1 VNEGPKPV
9 ATATPPGGDE
19 LRAAFRRVFPGVM
32 FAMFLA
38 SVDQTILASALP
50 AIFASL
56 GGFADLSWVVV
67 AYLLAATVAAPLYG
81 HIGDRFGRRRTLLT
95 ALGVFTVASLACA
108 LASTLPALILAR
120 AAQGLGGGGLMTLSQ
135 ALISES
141 VPPRQRA
148 RFQGYFAAVFAASST
163 LGPLLG
169 ALLTEQLSWRA
180 VFFINLPLGAIA
192 AALALRIPVHAPLPQ
207 ARFRPD
213 VAGTLLFAVGI
224 LSLLFALSSAGHRFA
239 WDDWRLYALLAL
251 TAATL
256 AGLTWWELRTQD
268 PVIPVRLLASP
279 VVWRSNIVVMC
290 FAAALF
296 GSVLYL
302 PLYLQLGRGFG
313 IGTSGL
319 LLLPI
324 TLSLAAA
331 STLTGRRIARTGHLT
346 AYPKRG
352 LAVSSAAFFAL
363 AATVTF
369 APTSIVLA
377 LTLIAGAGLGT
388 TMPPTQ
394 IIVQSAG
401 GSGGLASA
409 VASVSVARSIGG
421 ALGVAIVG
429 ALLYLLIGRDD
440 AVLASV
446 LPQIA
451 ESGGAFLATLPD
463 AERNAIV
470 AHLDHAFRIVF
481 LVLGAFTSV
490 GAYVAAK
497 VPTQRL

>member
-1 VNEGPKPV
+1 MAEPS
-9 ATATPPGGDE
+9 PPANAPPLPADA

-38 SVDQTILASALP
+38 AVDQTILASALP
-50 AIFASL
+50 AIVASL

-81 HIGDRFGRRRTLLT
+81 SIGDRFGRRPTLLA
-95 ALGVFTVASLACA
+95 ALIVFTVASLGCA
-108 LASTLPALILAR
+108 LAPTLPLLILAR
-120 AAQGLGGGGLMTLSQ
+120 AVQGLGGGGLMTLSQ
-135 ALISES
+135 ALISEN

-148 RFQGYFAAVFAASST
+148 QFQGYFAGVFAASST

-169 ALLTEQLSWRA
+169 ALLTEHLSWRA
-180 VFFINLPLGAIA
+180 VFFINLPLGVVA
-192 AALALRIPVHAPLPQ
+192 AVLALRIPRHAPPAR

-213 VAGTLLFAVGI
+213 VVGTLLFGTGTLA
-224 LSLLFALSSAGHRFA
+224 LLFALSSAGNRFG
-239 WDDWRLYALLAL
+239 WLDWRLYAVLAL
-251 TAATL
+251 AAGCL
-256 AGLTWWELRTQD
+256 AALVVWEVHTPD

-279 VVWRSNIVVMC
+279 VIWRSNLVVAC

-324 TLSLAAA
+324 TLSLAASSA
-331 STLTGRRIARTGHLT
+331 LTGRSIARTGKLT
-346 AYPKRG
+346 AYPKLG
-352 LAVSSAAFFAL
+352 LAVSTVAFLAL

-369 APTSIVLA
+369 APTPVVLG
-377 LTLIAGAGLGT
+377 LTLLAGAGLGT

-401 GSGGLASA
+401 GSASLASA
-409 VASVSVARSIGG
+409 VASVSVSRSIGG

-429 ALLYLLIGRDD
+429 AVLFILVGREDTL
-440 AVLASV
+440 LASV

-451 ESGGAFLATLPD
+451 ESRGAFLATLPD
-463 AERNAIV
+463 AQRLAITT
-470 AHLDHAFRIVF
+470 HLGSAFRVIF
-481 LVLGAFTSV
+481 FVLAAFTLI
-490 GAYVAAK
+490 GAWAAAK
-497 VPTQRL
+497 VPVQRL

>member
-1 VNEGPKPV
+1 MNEEPKPV
-9 ATATPPGGDE
+9 PTGTSPGRDE

-50 AIFASL
+50 AIVASL

-81 HIGDRFGRRRTLLT
+81 HIGDRFGRRRTLLA
-95 ALGVFTVASLACA
+95 ALAVFTVASLGCA
-108 LASTLPALILAR
+108 LAPTLPALVLAR
-120 AAQGLGGGGLMTLSQ
+120 AVQGLGGGGLMTLSQ
-135 ALISES
+135 ALISEN

-148 RFQGYFAAVFAASST
+148 RFQGYFAGVFAVSST

-169 ALLTEQLSWRA
+169 ALLTEHLSWRA
-180 VFFINLPLGAIA
+180 VFFINLPLGLVA
-192 AALALRIPVHAPLPQ
+192 AVLALRIPLYPPPER

-213 VAGTLLFAVGI
+213 VGGTLLFAAGT

-239 WDDWRLYALLAL
+239 WSDWRLYAVLAFAL
-251 TAATL
+251 TTL
-256 AGLTWWELRTQD
+256 AGLSRWELRSHD
-268 PVIPVRLLASP
+268 PVIPVQLLASP
-279 VVWRSNIVVMC
+279 VIWRSNIVVAC

-313 IGTSGL
+313 IGASGL

-324 TLSLAAA
+324 TLSLAASSA
-331 STLTGRRIARTGHLT
+331 LTGRSIARTGHLT

-352 LAVSSAAFFAL
+352 LAISTAAFVAL
-363 AATVTF
+363 AATITF
-369 APTSIVLA
+369 APTAVVLA
-377 LTLIAGAGLGT
+377 LTLLAGAGLGT

-401 GSGGLASA
+401 GNERLASA
-409 VASVSVARSIGG
+409 VASVSVSRSLGG

-429 ALLYLLIGRDD
+429 AVLYLLIGRED
-440 AVLASV
+440 ALLASV

-451 ESGGAFLATLPD
+451 ESGGTFLATLPE
-463 AERNAIV
+463 AQQQAIV
-470 AHLDHAFRIVF
+470 VHLDGAFRIVF
-481 LVLGAFTSV
+481 LVLAVFTLV
-490 GAYVAAK
+490 GTYAASK
-497 VPTQRL
+497 VPAQRL

>member
-1 VNEGPKPV
+1 
-9 ATATPPGGDE
+9 
-19 LRAAFRRVFPGVM
+19 
-32 FAMFLA
+32 MFLA
-38 SVDQTILASALP
+38 AVDQTILASALP
-50 AIFASL
+50 AIVASL

-81 HIGDRFGRRRTLLT
+81 SIGDRYGRRPTLLA
-95 ALGVFTVASLACA
+95 ALTVFTLASLGCA
-108 LASTLPALILAR
+108 LAPTLFALIVAR
-120 AAQGLGGGGLMTLSQ
+120 AVQGIGGGGLMTLSQ
-135 ALISES
+135 ALISEN

-148 RFQGYFAAVFAASST
+148 QFQGYFAGVFAASST

-169 ALLTEQLSWRA
+169 ALLTEHLSWRA
-180 VFFINLPLGAIA
+180 VFFINLPLGVVA
-192 AALALRIPVHAPLPQ
+192 ALLALRIPAQPPPPPR

-213 VAGTLLFAVGI
+213 VLGTVLFGTGTLA
-224 LSLLFALSSAGHRFA
+224 LLFALSSAGNRFG
-239 WDDWRLYALLAL
+239 WLDWRLYLVIALAL
-251 TAATL
+251 CCLSAL
-256 AGLTWWELRTQD
+256 VVWEMRTPD

-279 VVWRSNIVVMC
+279 VIWRSNLVVVC

-313 IGTSGL
+313 IGASGL

-324 TLSLAAA
+324 TLSLAAS
-331 STLTGRRIARTGHLT
+331 STLTGRSIARTGRLT

-352 LAVSSAAFFAL
+352 LAVSTLAFAAL

-369 APTSIVLA
+369 APTSVVLV
-377 LTLIAGAGLGT
+377 LTLLAGAGLGT

-401 GSGGLASA
+401 GSASLASA
-409 VASVSVARSIGG
+409 VASVSVSRSIGG

-429 ALLYLLIGRDD
+429 AVLFILVGREDTL
-440 AVLASV
+440 LASV

-451 ESGGAFLATLPD
+451 ESRGAILAGLPDAQRQAITSHLGGAF
-463 AERNAIV
+463 RV
-470 AHLDHAFRIVF
+470 VF
-481 LVLGAFTSV
+481 LVLAAFTCI
-490 GAYVAAK
+490 GAYAASK
-497 VPTQRL
+497 VPPQRL

>member
-1 VNEGPKPV
+1 VNEEPKPV
-9 ATATPPGGDE
+9 PTGTSPGRDE

-50 AIFASL
+50 AIVASL

-81 HIGDRFGRRRTLLT
+81 HIGDRFGRRRTLLA
-95 ALGVFTVASLACA
+95 ALAVFTVASLGCA
-108 LASTLPALILAR
+108 LAPTLPALVLAR
-120 AAQGLGGGGLMTLSQ
+120 AVQGLGGGGLMTLSQ
-135 ALISES
+135 ALISEN

-148 RFQGYFAAVFAASST
+148 RFQGYFAGVFAVSST

-169 ALLTEQLSWRA
+169 ALLTEHLSWRA
-180 VFFINLPLGAIA
+180 VFFINLPLGLVA
-192 AALALRIPVHAPLPQ
+192 AVLALRIPLYPPPER

-213 VAGTLLFAVGI
+213 VGGTLLFAAGT

-239 WDDWRLYALLAL
+239 WSDWRLYAVLAFAL
-251 TAATL
+251 TTL
-256 AGLTWWELRTQD
+256 AGLSRWELRSHD
-268 PVIPVRLLASP
+268 PVIPVQLLASP
-279 VVWRSNIVVMC
+279 VIWRSNIVVAC

-313 IGTSGL
+313 IGASGL

-324 TLSLAAA
+324 TLSLAASSA
-331 STLTGRRIARTGHLT
+331 LTGRSIARTGHLT

-352 LAVSSAAFFAL
+352 LAISTAAFVAL
-363 AATVTF
+363 AATITF
-369 APTSIVLA
+369 APTAVVLA
-377 LTLIAGAGLGT
+377 LTLLAGAGLGT

-394 IIVQSAG
+394 IFVQSG
-401 GSGGLASA
+401 RVNERLASA
-409 VASVSVARSIGG
+409 VASVSVSRSLGG

-429 ALLYLLIGRDD
+429 AVLYLLIGRED
-440 AVLASV
+440 ALLASV

-451 ESGGAFLATLPD
+451 ESGGTFLATLPE
-463 AERNAIV
+463 AQQQAIV
-470 AHLDHAFRIVF
+470 VHLDGAFRIVF
-481 LVLGAFTSV
+481 LVLAVFTLV
-490 GAYVAAK
+490 GTYAASK
-497 VPTQRL
+497 VPAQRL

>member
-1 VNEGPKPV
+1 MEERREAGAAPAPER
-9 ATATPPGGDE
+9 ADE

-38 SVDQTILASALP
+38 AVDQTILASALP
-50 AIFASL
+50 AIVASL

-81 HIGDRFGRRRTLLT
+81 HVGDRFGRRATLLA
-95 ALGVFTVASLACA
+95 ALSVFTLASLACA
-108 LASTLPALILAR
+108 LAPTLWALILAR
-120 AAQGLGGGGLMTLSQ
+120 ALQGLGGGGLMTLSQ

-148 RFQGYFAAVFAASST
+148 RFQGYFAGVFAASST

-169 ALLTEQLSWRA
+169 ALLTQYLTWRA
-180 VFFINLPLGAIA
+180 VFFINLPLGALA
-192 AALALRIPVHAPLPQ
+192 AVLALRIPYHAPA
-207 ARFRPD
+207 ARPRLRAD
-213 VAGTLLFAVGI
+213 VLGALLFGAGA
-224 LSLLFALSSAGHRFA
+224 LALLFALSSAGSRFG
-239 WDDWRLYALLAL
+239 WTDWRLYAVLGVALGLLAAL
-251 TAATL
+251 AA
-256 AGLTWWELRTQD
+256 WERRATD
-268 PVIPVRLLASP
+268 PIIPVRLLASP
-279 VVWRSNIVVMC
+279 VIWRSNVVVAC
-290 FAAALF
+290 FAATLF

-313 IGTSGL
+313 IGASGM

-324 TLSLAAA
+324 TLSLAAS
-331 STLTGRRIARTGHLT
+331 STLTGRRIARTGKLT

-352 LAVSSAAFFAL
+352 LALSVVAFSAL

-369 APTSIVLA
+369 APTPVVLA
-377 LTLIAGAGLGT
+377 LTLLAGAGLGT

-401 GSGGLASA
+401 GSASLGSA
-409 VASVSVARSIGG
+409 VASIAVARSIGG

-429 ALLYLLIGRDD
+429 AVLFVLVGGEDTL
-440 AVLASV
+440 LASV

-451 ESGGAFLATLPD
+451 ESGGTFLATLPA
-463 AERNAIV
+463 AERESIV
-470 AHLDHAFRIVF
+470 AHLDGAFRIVF
-481 LVLGAFTSV
+481 IVLAAFASI
-490 GAYVAAK
+490 GAYAASQ
-497 VPTQRL
+497 VPEQRL

>member
-1 VNEGPKPV
+1 MEPLPGPAAPLG
-9 ATATPPGGDE
+9 ADE

-38 SVDQTILASALP
+38 AVDQTILASALP
-50 AIFASL
+50 AIVASL

-81 HIGDRFGRRRTLLT
+81 HIGDRFGRRATLLA
-95 ALGVFTVASLACA
+95 ALVVFTIASLGCA
-108 LASTLPALILAR
+108 LAPTLGALIVAR
-120 AAQGLGGGGLMTLSQ
+120 AVQGLGGGGLMTLSQ
-135 ALISES
+135 ALISEN

-148 RFQGYFAAVFAASST
+148 QFQGYFAGVFATSST

-169 ALLTEQLSWRA
+169 ALLTEHFSWRA
-180 VFFINLPLGAIA
+180 VFFINLPLGALA
-192 AALALRIPVHAPLPQ
+192 AVLALRIPYHPPLPR

-213 VAGTLLFAVGI
+213 VAGTILFGAGT
-224 LSLLFALSSAGHRFA
+224 LALLFALSSAGNRFG
-239 WDDWRLYALLAL
+239 WIDWRLYAVLAVAVGCL
-251 TAATL
+251 VAL
-256 AGLTWWELRTQD
+256 FLWEVRTPD

-279 VVWRSNIVVMC
+279 VVWRSNIVVAC

-324 TLSLAAA
+324 TLSLAAS
-331 STLTGRRIARTGHLT
+331 STLTGRSIARTGKLT

-352 LAVSSAAFFAL
+352 LAVSTLAFIAL
-363 AATVTF
+363 AVTVTF
-369 APTSIVLA
+369 APTPLVLA
-377 LTLIAGAGLGT
+377 LTMLAGAGLGT

-401 GSGGLASA
+401 GTASLASA
-409 VASVSVARSIGG
+409 VASVSVSRSIGG

-429 ALLYLLIGRDD
+429 AVLFVLVGRED
-440 AVLASV
+440 ALLASV

-451 ESGGAFLATLPD
+451 ESGGAFLAALP
-463 AERNAIV
+463 EPQRQAIV
-470 AHLDHAFRIVF
+470 GHLDQAFRIVF
-481 LVLGAFTSV
+481 VVLAVFT
-490 GAYVAAK
+490 GIGTYAASK
-497 VPTQRL
+497 VPVQKL

>member
-1 VNEGPKPV
+1 MQQPAE
-9 ATATPPGGDE
+9 PGRSTLLAGDE

-38 SVDQTILASALP
+38 AVDQTILASALP
-50 AIFASL
+50 AIVASL

-81 HIGDRFGRRRTLLT
+81 NIGDRFGRRPTLLA
-95 ALGVFTVASLACA
+95 ALTLFTLASLGCA
-108 LASTLPALILAR
+108 LAPTLLVLILAR
-120 AAQGLGGGGLMTLSQ
+120 AVQGLGGGGLMTLSQ
-135 ALISES
+135 ALISEN

-148 RFQGYFAAVFAASST
+148 QFQGYFAGVFAASST

-169 ALLTEQLSWRA
+169 ALLTEYLNWRA
-180 VFFINLPLGAIA
+180 VFFINLPLGVVA
-192 AALALRIPVHAPLPQ
+192 AVLALRIPALAPPPR

-213 VAGTLLFAVGI
+213 VLGTVLFGSGI
-224 LSLLFALSSAGHRFA
+224 LALLFALSSAGNRFG
-239 WDDWRLYALLAL
+239 WLDWRLYLLIALAVGCLSAL
-251 TAATL
+251 VL
-256 AGLTWWELRTQD
+256 WEIRTPD

-279 VVWRSNIVVMC
+279 VIWRSNLVVVC

-296 GSVLYL
+296 GAVLYL

-313 IGTSGL
+313 IGASGL

-324 TLSLAAA
+324 TLSLAAS
-331 STLTGRRIARTGHLT
+331 STLTGRSIARTGHLT

-352 LAVSSAAFFAL
+352 LAVSTLAFVTL

-369 APTSIVLA
+369 APTAVVLA
-377 LTLIAGAGLGT
+377 LTLLAGAGLGT

-401 GSGGLASA
+401 GSASLASA
-409 VASVSVARSIGG
+409 VASVSVSRSIGG

-429 ALLYLLIGRDD
+429 AVLFILVGGED
-440 AVLASV
+440 ALLASV
-446 LPQIA
+446 LPHIA
-451 ESGGAFLATLPD
+451 ESRGAILAGLSDAQRQAITSHLGGAF
-463 AERNAIV
+463 RV
-470 AHLDHAFRIVF
+470 VF
-481 LVLGAFTSV
+481 LVLATFTCV
-490 GAYVAAK
+490 GAYAASK
-497 VPTQRL
+497 VPAQKL

>member
-1 VNEGPKPV
+1 MAQLPEAGSAAPL
-9 ATATPPGGDE
+9 AADE

-38 SVDQTILASALP
+38 AVDQTILASALP
-50 AIFASL
+50 AIVASL

-81 HIGDRFGRRRTLLT
+81 NLGDRFGRRRALLAALTVFTLASLGCALAPTLLT
-95 ALGVFTVASLACA
+95 
-108 LASTLPALILAR
+108 LIVAR
-120 AAQGLGGGGLMTLSQ
+120 AVQGLGGGGLMTLSQ
-135 ALISES
+135 ALISEN

-148 RFQGYFAAVFAASST
+148 QFQGYFAGVFAASST

-169 ALLTEQLSWRA
+169 ALLTEHLSWRA
-180 VFFINLPLGAIA
+180 IFFINLPLGALA
-192 AALALRIPVHAPLPQ
+192 AALALRIPAQRPPAR

-213 VAGTLLFAVGI
+213 LPGMLLFSAGTLG
-224 LSLLFALSSAGHRFA
+224 LLFALSSAGNRFG
-239 WDDWRLYALLAL
+239 WLDWQLYAVLALAVGCLAALVAWEKRCPDPMIPIRLLAL
-251 TAATL
+251 
-256 AGLTWWELRTQD
+256 
-268 PVIPVRLLASP
+268 PVI
-279 VVWRSNIVVMC
+279 WRSNVVVAC

-313 IGTSGL
+313 IGASGL

-331 STLTGRRIARTGHLT
+331 STLTGRRIARTGRLT

-352 LAVSSAAFFAL
+352 LAVSTVAFVAL

-369 APTSIVLA
+369 APTSVVLG
-377 LTLIAGAGLGT
+377 LTLLAGAGLGT

-401 GSGGLASA
+401 GTASLASA
-409 VASVSVARSIGG
+409 VASVSVSRSIGG

-429 ALLYLLIGRDD
+429 AVLFVFIGRED
-440 AVLASV
+440 ALLASV

-451 ESGGAFLATLPD
+451 QSRGAFLAALP
-463 AERNAIV
+463 EVQRQAITS
-470 AHLDHAFRIVF
+470 HLGDAFRVVF
-481 LVLGAFTSV
+481 LVLAAFTCL
-490 GAYVAAK
+490 GAYAASK
-497 VPTQRL
+497 VPAQRI

>member
-1 VNEGPKPV
+1 MGKPPETGS
-9 ATATPPGGDE
+9 AAPLAADE

-38 SVDQTILASALP
+38 AVDQTILASALP
-50 AIFASL
+50 AIVASL

-81 HIGDRFGRRRTLLT
+81 SIGDRFGRRPTLLAALSVFTIASLGCALAPTLLT
-95 ALGVFTVASLACA
+95 
-108 LASTLPALILAR
+108 LIIAR
-120 AAQGLGGGGLMTLSQ
+120 AVQGLGGGGLMTLSQ
-135 ALISES
+135 ALIGEN

-148 RFQGYFAAVFAASST
+148 QFQGYFAGVFAASST

-180 VFFINLPLGAIA
+180 IFFINLPLGFIA
-192 AALALRIPVHAPLPQ
+192 ALLALRIPPQ
-207 ARFRPD
+207 PPPDRARFRPD
-213 VAGTLLFAVGI
+213 VPGTLLFGAGT
-224 LSLLFALSSAGHRFA
+224 LALLFALSSAGSRFG
-239 WDDWRLYALLAL
+239 WLDWRLYGVLAL
-251 TAATL
+251 SAGCLAAL
-256 AGLTWWELRTQD
+256 VVWEVRSPD
-268 PVIPVRLLASP
+268 PMIPVRLLAQP
-279 VVWRSNIVVMC
+279 VIWRSNLVVAC

-313 IGTSGL
+313 IGASGL

-324 TLSLAAA
+324 TLSLATA
-331 STLTGRRIARTGHLT
+331 STLTGRSIARTGRLT

-352 LAVSSAAFFAL
+352 LAVSTLAFVAL

-369 APTSIVLA
+369 APTSVVLA
-377 LTLIAGAGLGT
+377 LTLLAGAGLGT

-394 IIVQSAG
+394 IIVQSAA
-401 GSGGLASA
+401 GSTSLASA
-409 VASVSVARSIGG
+409 VASVSVSRSIGG

-429 ALLYLLIGRDD
+429 AVLFLLIGRED
-440 AVLASV
+440 ALLASV

-451 ESGGAFLATLPD
+451 QSRGAFLAALPD
-463 AERNAIV
+463 PQRQAIT
-470 AHLDHAFRIVF
+470 AHLDDAFRVVF
-481 LVLGAFTSV
+481 LVLAAFTCI
-490 GAYVAAK
+490 GAYAAAK
-497 VPTQRL
+497 VPEQRL

>member
-1 VNEGPKPV
+1 MAQHPEQGSPAPV
-9 ATATPPGGDE
+9 AAHE

-38 SVDQTILASALP
+38 AVDQTILASALP
-50 AIFASL
+50 AIVASL

-81 HIGDRFGRRRTLLT
+81 NIGDRFGRRRALLA
-95 ALGVFTVASLACA
+95 ALTVFTLASLGCA
-108 LASTLPALILAR
+108 LAPTLWTLILAR
-120 AAQGLGGGGLMTLSQ
+120 AVQGLGGGGLMTLSQ
-135 ALISES
+135 ALISEN

-148 RFQGYFAAVFAASST
+148 QFQGYFAGVFAASST

-169 ALLTEQLSWRA
+169 ALLTEHLSWRA
-180 VFFINLPLGAIA
+180 IFFINLPLGALA
-192 AALALRIPVHAPLPQ
+192 AVLALRIPAQPPPAR

-213 VAGTLLFAVGI
+213 VPGTLLFGAGT
-224 LSLLFALSSAGHRFA
+224 LALLFALSSAGNRFG
-239 WDDWRLYALLAL
+239 WLDWRLYGMLAL
-251 TAATL
+251 AAGCL
-256 AGLTWWELRTQD
+256 AALVLWEVRTPD
-268 PVIPVRLLASP
+268 PMIPVRLLASP
-279 VVWRSNIVVMC
+279 VIWRSNVVVAC

-313 IGTSGL
+313 IGASGL

-331 STLTGRRIARTGHLT
+331 STLTGRRIARTGRLT

-352 LAVSSAAFFAL
+352 LAVSTVAFVAL

-369 APTSIVLA
+369 APTSVVLG
-377 LTLIAGAGLGT
+377 LTLLAGAGLGT

-401 GSGGLASA
+401 GTASLASA
-409 VASVSVARSIGG
+409 VASVSVSRSIGG

-429 ALLYLLIGRDD
+429 AVLFMLIGRED
-440 AVLASV
+440 ALLASV

-451 ESGGAFLATLPD
+451 QSRGAFLAGLP
-463 AERNAIV
+463 EVQREAITS
-470 AHLDHAFRIVF
+470 HLGDAFRVVF
-481 LVLGAFTSV
+481 LVLAAFTCV
-490 GAYVAAK
+490 GAYVASK
-497 VPTQRL
+497 VPVQRL